1 LQKLNEEKSTEF
13 LMNNEAPTST
23 QVKDESDVDG
33 LVVDALIIGG
43 GWAGV
48 SAAKELMDNGVTN
61 FLVLEAEGYVGG
73 RSKTY
78 NMEDGSINQHPF
90 DVLSEK
96 NIPLEVGSEWLYD
109 GGDIVDYLRFE
120 TNLLDRV
127 DMKDENDYWLPL
139 DHSQFYRQF
148 EDGGATRLSKEE
160 SDELYSSVLQK
171 FNNFRSGLSGDYTL
185 QDALDLFLGQDHQG
199 VDEQYLQLVLDAA
212 TSKLGLPILI

>member
-1 LQKLNEEKSTEF
+1 
-13 LMNNEAPTST
+13 
-23 QVKDESDVDG
+23 
-33 LVVDALIIGG
+33 
-43 GWAGV
+43 
-48 SAAKELMDNGVTN
+48 MDNGVTN

-90 DVLSEK
+90 DALSET

-120 TNLLDRV
+120 TNLLERV

-148 EDGGATRLSKEE
+148 EDGGNATRLSKEE

-199 VDEQYLQLVLDAA
+199 VEQ
-212 TSKLGLPILI
+212 GLSGQGLAGCHCFRRISTTRPHLRGPPFRVCVCVMAGGQGWMI